1 MDAIELGPFGLSLIN
16 YPAIVTGVKAKA
28 IREKGEITDQV
39 CELTFAIRITPADF
53 YRSPYFSCAFQD
65 RDGMYP
71 APGSHTDISAE
82 SSSWQPAVRRR
93 HLTEDWRVLPAVAI
107 HATRVTPD
115 DEKSNTQPAAAL
127 SVVCEGLPHQLA
139 GEAWYMNEYELH
151 FEPVAKPE
159 QLNLETVD
167 AELSEQLT
175 SDTCKV
181 EVRGMGNL
189 LKAIQVKPS
198 QATHDAEFERFW
210 ELAQPAYDNLCQ
222 FAGGV
227 ITKQESKE
235 RFDHGIKD
243 QGYLDLATIAALTNS
258 IELEGRAKS
267 DRNKADKFNLK
278 GLAYVIEE
286 HYGGQDER

>member
-16 YPAIVTGVKAKA
+16 YPAIVTGVKPRA

-115 DEKSNTQPAAAL
+115 DEKSNTQPAAEL

-151 FEPVAKPE
+151 FEPVAKAQQLNIEQINE
-159 QLNLETVD
+159 QLNAAKPAGIE
-167 AELSEQLT
+167 SI
-175 SDTCKV
+175 KV
-181 EVRGMGNL
+181 T
-189 LKAIQVKPS
+189 KHS
-198 QATHDAEFERFW
+198 QSTHDTQFERFW
-210 ELAQPAYDNLCQ
+210 ELIQPAYDNLCQ

-243 QGYLDLATIAALTNS
+243 QGYMDLAVIAALTNS
-258 IELEGRAKS
+258 VELEGRAKS

-278 GLAYVIEE
+278 GLAYVIEK